1 LSQLVAHIVYLLF
14 FGPAGECRLEKEK
27 SEDKEEDDDFQEYQS
42 P

>member
-1 LSQLVAHIVYLLF
+1 MVYLLF
-14 FGPAGECRLEKEK
+14 FGLAGECGLEKEK